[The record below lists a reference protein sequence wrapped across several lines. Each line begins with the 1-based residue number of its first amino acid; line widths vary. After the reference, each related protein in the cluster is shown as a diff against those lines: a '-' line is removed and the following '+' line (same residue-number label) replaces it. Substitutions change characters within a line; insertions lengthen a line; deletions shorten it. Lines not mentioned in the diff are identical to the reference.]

1 MSFMPDNKGKNSHRA
16 VIDRL
21 YRAAMASDCAVAIWR
36 CPTQKIPYAL
46 VDCRWGSH
54 AETLGLSSSGK
65 GFVFSP
71 FWKGHEASHCFL
83 RGDFYTDED
92 GRMHREPVV
101 PASAQIERFGEA
113 LSRFEHSRL
122 STPAW
127 FVGKPYNVG
136 RDVAEDRFCRWVEKA
151 VREIRSD
158 AFTKVVLS
166 RPAEVELAAS
176 FGPQT
181 LFYELCNAYRNAFV
195 SLVALPGVGTWIGA
209 TPELL
214 LSLEKSQLTT
224 VSLAGTKSYQADLN
238 GQNIIWDEKERI
250 EQEIVSD
257 YIRACFE
264 SHGISNYFEYPL
276 ETVRIGNLLHLQTKF
291 SLHLQAVAPEDIS
304 NFLSSLHPTP
314 AVCGVPKEQALK
326 FIEAHEICKRQYY
339 SGYLGP
345 VDFND
350 CTRLYV
356 NLRCLQL
363 HEDTATLYAGCGIT
377 KDSVPEKEWLE
388 TNLKLG
394 ALLRYLNVQ
403 HSEEILGTNALLR

>member
-1 MSFMPDNKGKNSHRA
+1 MPA
-16 VIDRL
+16 L
-21 YRAAMASDCAVAIWR
+21 ASSA
-36 CPTQKIPYAL
+36 
-46 VDCRWGSH
+46 
-54 AETLGLSSSGK
+54 K

-71 FWKGHEASHCFL
+71 FWKGHDASFCFL
-83 RGDFYTDED
+83 KGDFHTDTM
-92 GRMHREPVV
+92 GRMHRV
-101 PASAQIERFGEA
+101 PGVPDSAPIARFDKA
-113 LSRFEHSRL
+113 FSRFEHPL
-122 STPAW
+122 SPGPCWFIGTPYSS
-127 FVGKPYNVG
+127 GL
-136 RDVAEDRFCRWVEKA
+136 DVAQDIFCEWVQKA
-151 VREIRSD
+151 VQEIHRD
-158 AFTKVVLS
+158 TFTKVVLS
-166 RPAEVELAAS
+166 RPAEVELAGS
-176 FGPQT
+176 FEPQA
-181 LFYELCNAYRNAFV
+181 LFYELCRAYQNAFV

-214 LSLEKSQLTT
+214 LSLDNRQLAT
-224 VSLAGTKSYQADLN
+224 VSLAGTKSFQAELN
-238 GQNIIWDEKERI
+238 GQNIIWGKKEQV

-264 SHGISNYFEYPL
+264 SHGIYDFFEHPL

-291 SLHLQAVAPEDIS
+291 TRHLQTTTPEEITS
-304 NFLSSLHPTP
+304 FLTSLHPTP

-326 FIEAHEICKRQYY
+326 FIEANEICKRQYY

-388 TNLKLG
+388 TQLKLG
-394 ALLRYLNVQ
+394 ALLKYLKVEYSGLA
-403 HSEEILGTNALLR
+403 SEEILSTSALLR